1 MASELRVD
9 RIIPVNGVP
18 SGGGGGIIQVVE
30 VTSDTR
36 TDFSST
42 ASSWTAT
49 GFSASITPTRSDSK
63 ILVMVST
70 SMYIDTDDNTGGLT
84 VYRNGTTNLGGTQ
97 EFGLRPFY
105 LFYGGSTNDF
115 QMPVYMQHL
124 DSPATTSST
133 SYEVYYKSDKSDN
146 RLNGIRAGRQSII
159 LMEVSG

>member
-18 SGGGGGIIQVVE
+18 TGGGGGVIQVVE
-30 VTSDTR
+30 VTSDTA
-36 TDFSST
+36 TTFSSAPST
-42 ASSWTAT
+42 FTAT

-70 SMYIDTDDNTGGLT
+70 SIYIDSEDNTGGMT
-84 VYRNGTTNLGGTQ
+84 VFRNGSVNLGGTTAY
-97 EFGLRPFY
+97 GLRPFY
-105 LFYGGSTNDF
+105 FYGFNEIEDF

-133 SYEVYYKSDKSDN
+133 SYEVYYKSDKNNN
-146 RLNGIRAGRQSII
+146 RLNGLRTGRQSII

>member
-18 SGGGGGIIQVVE
+18 TGGGGGVIQVVE

-42 ASSWTAT
+42 ASDWTAT

-63 ILVMVST
+63 VLIMVST
-70 SMYIDTDDNTGGLT
+70 SMYINQEDNTGGLT
-84 VYRNGTTNLGGTQ
+84 VYRNGTTNLGGNTEQ
-97 EFGLRPFY
+97 GLRPFY
-105 LFYGGSTNDF
+105 FYGFNEVEDF
-115 QMPVYMQHL
+115 QYPVYMQHL

-133 SYEVYYKSDKSDN
+133 TYEVYYKSDKNDN
-146 RLNGIRAGRQSII
+146 RLNGLRVGRQSII

>member
-18 SGGGGGIIQVVE
+18 TGGGGGVIQVVE

-42 ASSWTAT
+42 ASNWTAT

-70 SMYIDTDDNTGGLT
+70 SIYIDTDDNTGGMT
-84 VYRNGTTNLGGTQ
+84 VFRNGSTNLGGNTEQ
-97 EFGLRPFY
+97 GLRPFY
-105 LFYGGSTNDF
+105 MYYGGSTHDF
-115 QMPVYMQHL
+115 QYPVYMQHI

-133 SYEVYYKSDKSDN
+133 TYEVYYTSDKNNN
-146 RLNGIRAGRQSII
+146 RLNGLRTGRQSII

>member
-18 SGGGGGIIQVVE
+18 TGGGGGVIQVVE

-36 TDFSST
+36 IDFSST
-42 ASSWTAT
+42 ASSFTAT

-63 ILVMVST
+63 VLVMVST
-70 SMYIDTDDNTGGLT
+70 SIYLDSDDNTGGLT
-84 VYRNGTTNLGGTQ
+84 VYRNGSTNLGGST
-97 EFGLRPFY
+97 ENGLRPFY
-105 LFYGGSTNDF
+105 FYGFNEVEDF
-115 QMPVYMQHL
+115 QYPVYMQHM

-133 SYEVYYKSDKSDN
+133 SYEVYYKSDKSNN
-146 RLNGIRAGRQSII
+146 RLNGLRVGRHSII

>member
-18 SGGGGGIIQVVE
+18 TGGGGGVIQVVE
-30 VTSDTR
+30 VTSDT
-36 TDFSST
+36 TTTFSNT
-42 ASSWTAT
+42 ASSFTAT

-70 SMYIDTDDNTGGLT
+70 SIYIDSDDNTGGLT
-84 VYRNGTTNLGGTQ
+84 VFRNGSTNLGGNTPY
-97 EFGLRPFY
+97 GLRPFY
-105 LFYGGSTNDF
+105 MFYGGSTHDF

-124 DSPATTSST
+124 DSPATTSLT
-133 SYEVYYKSDKSDN
+133 TYEVYYTSDKNNN
-146 RLNGIRAGRQSII
+146 RLNGLRTGRQSII